1 MSKAIFH
8 SAAAHPGS
16 LETLTFSGAREPV
29 SLEVAGTFLPP
40 VLLSVGVGEGGGSS
54 LGLVLLEIL
63 GLEHT
68 ESPSPVSATEP
79 EKAKECKSEL
89 GAQQR
94 KEAKPTQATSS
105 SINM

>member
-40 VLLSVGVGEGGGSS
+40 VLLSVGVGGRGR
-54 LGLVLLEIL
+54 I
-63 GLEHT
+63 
-68 ESPSPVSATEP
+68 
-79 EKAKECKSEL
+79 KL
-89 GAQQR
+89 GAGAAGDTWAGTHRVTQPRVCNRTR
-94 KEAKPTQATSS
+94 KGKRMQK
-105 SINM
+105 